1 MPQKFTLRGAE
12 DNSTEVQEALEAGM
26 YLLYQAGAQGR
37 TENTQGEAIEP
48 VKEFIEDWE
57 KWIPDADQ
65 QKAIDQINAI
75 AETVDGLEVVFIGGG
90 GIKNP
95 KR

>member
-1 MPQKFTLRGAE
+1 MQKFTLRGAE
-12 DNSTEVQEALEAGM
+12 DNKPEVQEALEVGM

-48 VKEFIEDWE
+48 VKEFIEDWVN
-57 KWIPDADQ
+57 WIPNSDE
-65 QKAIDQINAI
+65 QKAIDDIKAI
-75 AETVDGLEVVFIGGG
+75 AETVYGLEVVFIGGG